1 MTDRPKQKI
10 KMKLAEYAENSYKGE
25 PLTNKLFSRIPKRL
39 SVWIETKALIDGVS
53 SSVIT
58 RYALEKYASAN
69 GYDPHHKL

>member
-1 MTDRPKQKI
+1 MTDSPKQKI

-25 PLTNKLFSRIPKRL
+25 PLTHKLFARIPKRL
-39 SVWIETKALIDGVS
+39 SVWIEPAALCEGVS

>member
-10 KMKLAEYAENSYKGE
+10 KMKLAEYAENSYRGE
-25 PLTNKLFSRIPKRL
+25 PLTNKLFARIPKRL
-39 SVWIETKALIDGVS
+39 SVWIETQALIDGVNT
-53 SSVIT
+53 SVIT

>member
-25 PLTNKLFSRIPKRL
+25 PLTNKLFARIPKRL
-39 SVWIETKALIDGVS
+39 SVWIETAALCEGVS

-58 RYALEKYASAN
+58 RYAVEKYASAN

>member
-25 PLTNKLFSRIPKRL
+25 PLTNKLFARIPKRL
-39 SVWIETKALIDGVS
+39 SVWIETAALVEGVS

>member
-1 MTDRPKQKI
+1 MTDSPKQKI

-25 PLTNKLFSRIPKRL
+25 PLTNKLFARIPKRL
-39 SVWIETKALIDGVS
+39 SVWIETAALCEGVS

>member
-1 MTDRPKQKI
+1 MTDKPIPKE
-10 KMKLAEYAENSYKGE
+10 KMKLIEYAENCYRGE
-25 PLTNKLFSRIPKRL
+25 PLPNKLFARIPKRL
-39 SVWIETKALIDGVS
+39 SVWIETAALVEGVS

>member
-25 PLTNKLFSRIPKRL
+25 PLTNKLFASIPKRL
-39 SVWIETKALIDGVS
+39 SVWIETAALCEGVS

>member
-25 PLTNKLFSRIPKRL
+25 PLTNKLFARIPKRL
-39 SVWIETKALIDGVS
+39 SVWIETAALCEGVS

-58 RYALEKYASAN
+58 RYALEKYFSL
-69 GYDPHHKL
+69 K

>member
-25 PLTNKLFSRIPKRL
+25 PLTNKLFARIPKRL
-39 SVWIETKALIDGVS
+39 SVWIETKALIDGVN

>member
-1 MTDRPKQKI
+1 MTDRPKQTI

-25 PLTNKLFSRIPKRL
+25 PLTNKLFARIPKRL
-39 SVWIETKALIDGVS
+39 SVWIETAALCEGVS

>member
-1 MTDRPKQKI
+1 MTDSPKQKI

-25 PLTNKLFSRIPKRL
+25 PLTNKLFARIPKRL
-39 SVWIETKALIDGVS
+39 SVWIETAALVEGVS

>member
-10 KMKLAEYAENSYKGE
+10 KMKLAEYAENSYRGE
-25 PLTNKLFSRIPKRL
+25 PLTNKLFARIPKRL
-39 SVWIETKALIDGVS
+39 SVWIETAALCEGVS

>member
-25 PLTNKLFSRIPKRL
+25 PLTNKLFARIPKRL

-58 RYALEKYASAN
+58 RYALEK
-69 GYDPHHKL
+69 

>member
-25 PLTNKLFSRIPKRL
+25 PLTNKLFARIPKRL
-39 SVWIETKALIDGVS
+39 SVWIETAALVEGVR

>member
-25 PLTNKLFSRIPKRL
+25 PLTNKLFARIPKRL
-39 SVWIETKALIDGVS
+39 SVWIETAALCEGVS

-58 RYALEKYASAN
+58 RSALEKYASAN

>member
-25 PLTNKLFSRIPKRL
+25 PLTNKLFARIPKRL
-39 SVWIETKALIDGVS
+39 SVWIEAAALCEGVS

>member
-25 PLTNKLFSRIPKRL
+25 PLTNKLFARIPKRL
-39 SVWIETKALIDGVS
+39 SVWIETKALVDGVN

>member
-25 PLTNKLFSRIPKRL
+25 PLTNKLFARIPKRL
-39 SVWIETKALIDGVS
+39 SVWIETAALCEGVS

-58 RYALEKYASAN
+58 RYALEKYSSAN